1 MIKNII
7 LTLAIIIAVF
17 FFAYSDKQTLIAKL
31 NLFQAQEN
39 LREADRQRQIAD
51 TNAIE
56 IEQLRKALEECN
68 Q

>member
-1 MIKNII
+1 MIKDSE
-7 LTLAIIIAVF
+7 A
-17 FFAYSDKQTLIAKL
+17 DKQTLIAKQ
-31 NLFQAQEN
+31 NLLQAQEN
-39 LREADRQRQIAD
+39 LRLADRQRQIAD